1 MISNLYAYIAKLK
14 MLNIEYIKTQ
24 VQNVV
29 YIKDSNDITKA
40 FNAITGDVIVDA
52 DKPDGKFKLIDNS
65 LTLSIISLKDEK
77 VNFHIINNLFAT
89 ATKLDLKKTI
99 ILGEISF
106 SRIQEQNNDTVF
118 RISEYT
124 KPSITDDIEEE
135 TDLLRVA
142 AILLPKEY
150 HDSYTQALFFNVN
163 TNNGRIFGMTACRYY
178 SDSTKYKMWFDK
190 FSSVLIFYK
199 QSNRLF
205 RINIHNL
212 KDTIIKRYYSISKL
226 SYLKDDYKYT
236 SNGLLDS
243 EIRVK
248 ELSDRTIINTYE
260 WGIDTKYYDKTNII
274 STEIIL
280 YDNAISIV
288 VEYYTIKD
296 EARRQSEIDSI
307 PGIEYSPY
315 DKRLASRI
323 EKLEEV
329 YKL

>member
-1 MISNLYAYIAKLK
+1 M
-14 MLNIEYIKTQ
+14 
-24 VQNVV
+24 
-29 YIKDSNDITKA
+29 
-40 FNAITGDVIVDA
+40 
-52 DKPDGKFKLIDNS
+52 
-65 LTLSIISLKDEK
+65 
-77 VNFHIINNLFAT
+77 
-89 ATKLDLKKTI
+89 
-99 ILGEISF
+99 
-106 SRIQEQNNDTVF
+106 
-118 RISEYT
+118 
-124 KPSITDDIEEE
+124 
-135 TDLLRVA
+135 A

-163 TNNGRIFGMTACRYY
+163 TNNGRIFGMTDCRYY

-190 FSSVLIFYK
+190 FSSVFIFYK
-199 QSNRLF
+199 KSNRLF
-205 RINIHNL
+205 RINLHSL
-212 KDTIIKRYYSISKL
+212 KDTIVKKYYQLPKISPYKVN
-226 SYLKDDYKYT
+226 YKDN
-236 SNGLLDS
+236 SNSLLDS
-243 EIRVK
+243 EIRIK

-315 DKRLASRI
+315 DKRLAGRI